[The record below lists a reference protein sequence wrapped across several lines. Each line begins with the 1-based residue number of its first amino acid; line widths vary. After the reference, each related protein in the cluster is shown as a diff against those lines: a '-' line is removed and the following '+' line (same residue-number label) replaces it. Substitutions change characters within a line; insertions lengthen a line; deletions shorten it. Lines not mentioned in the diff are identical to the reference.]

1 MMSELEYAGSEC
13 VPVDIYWNDSVDI
26 YWNDSVDIYWN
37 EPTGKTSG
45 LKWRHLM
52 NFWDGDNSSY
62 LKIISL

>member
-13 VPVDIYWNDSVDI
+13 VPVDI